1 MNYFEYKFKN
11 DFPKNLFCFIA
22 SYIICSY
29 LFADGLIANYLLI
42 PINSF
47 SAAYFLSAEMFLMYI
62 RLIGMF
68 LVQSSIFS
76 ILSCIIDLTFL
87 EQDFEKT
94 KMLVRGEKPT
104 LETFTKIQLLKHIP
118 IFAIA
123 NTLKY
128 LFFGKT
134 IIDKKFDIAYEFKN
148 EVSNKEHI
156 TIQIGRLIVFL
167 SIMQMIGSGFMYL
180 VDKEIEMDKT
190 LTEMEY
196 IKEVE
201 TSVLI
206 DSKNDANI
214 FNLVIYLED
223 GYIHYN
229 KLTYTVDTVK
239 ETLVQNKQF
248 IKNKYLKSI
257 GDITGFNIVI
267 YNDYTKTWDKYM
279 YDDDLDEIYEIES
292 ISSNINDIDI
302 YITDGVLVYN
312 FLTNIPKNELGW
324 DMAEF
329 IHAEFEDDILSP
341 EIQEKIK
348 KIIKYDENITKYVI
362 NILSKEYYTSQDSSY
377 FVYTKNPDD
386 NSWHYYDN
394 EFYTLE
400 KQENLFKYELE
411 DNFDGIEVSF
421 KKLYTEGIIVVK
433 SNNATKEKLNELLNN
448 TEAGKNLI
456 LQVKNVGKVPTI
468 TFEVEEA
475 VKQ

>member
-42 PINSF
+42 PLNSF
-47 SAAYFLSAEMFLMYI
+47 SSAYFLSAEMFLMYI
-62 RLIGMF
+62 RLIGIF

-76 ILSCIIDLTFL
+76 ILSCITDLVFL
-87 EQDFEKT
+87 ESDYEKLE
-94 KMLVRGEKPT
+94 MLTAGEKPT
-104 LETFTKIQLLKHIP
+104 IETYTKIQILKHIP
-118 IFAIA
+118 IFSLINAM
-123 NTLKY
+123 KY

-134 IIDKKFDIAYEFKN
+134 IIDSKFDISYTFSN
-148 EVSNKEHI
+148 EISNKEHV
-156 TIQIGRLIVFL
+156 TIQIGRLVIFL
-167 SIMQMIGSGFMYL
+167 SVMQMIGSGFMYM
-180 VDKEIEMDKT
+180 VDKEIDMDKN
-190 LTEMEY
+190 LTKMEY
-196 IKEVE
+196 IKDVE
-201 TSVLI
+201 TNALI

-214 FNLVIYLED
+214 FNLIIHLED

-229 KLTYTVDTVK
+229 KLTYTIDTVK
-239 ETLVQNKQF
+239 ETLSQNKQF

-257 GDITGFNIVI
+257 GDITGFNIII

-279 YDDDLDEIYEIES
+279 YDSDMEESYEIES

-312 FLTNIPKNELGW
+312 FLTNLSKQELAW

-329 IHAEFEDDILSP
+329 IHAEFEDDILNLP
-341 EIQEKIK
+341 TQEKIK
-348 KIIKYDENITKYVI
+348 KITNQNQEINKYVI
-362 NILSKEYYTSQDSSY
+362 NILSKEYYTSKESSY
-377 FVYTKNPDD
+377 FVYTKNTDD
-386 NSWHYYDN
+386 KSWHYYDN

-411 DNFDGIEVSF
+411 DAFADIQVNF
-421 KKLYTEGIIVVK
+421 KKLYTDGVIVVK
-433 SNNATKEKLNELLNN
+433 SNIATNDELIKILNN
-448 TEAGKNLI
+448 TDAGKNLI

-475 VKQ
+475 VK